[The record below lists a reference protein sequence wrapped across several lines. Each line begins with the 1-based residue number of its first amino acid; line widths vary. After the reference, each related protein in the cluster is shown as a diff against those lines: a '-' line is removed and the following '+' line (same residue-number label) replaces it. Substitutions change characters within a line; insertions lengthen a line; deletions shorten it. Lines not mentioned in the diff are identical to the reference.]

1 MQFKDIVV
9 PEVYESESADFR
21 FFLNWFATC
30 LTRVKFD
37 IENMLDLYDPLRCP
51 SEQVWMLADSMGF
64 RYDDRLPMAYNRLV
78 LMYFMSMIRNKG
90 SKDGVTLAA
99 EVNLAQFNILEYGK
113 EKDILYERLEDTS
126 IPVNSAYVT
135 PHVEEGYIDVVY
147 YSEEKPIDACIEYV
161 RPVGMY
167 LFQHAGVSYDARTK
181 ISVDARLT
189 DMENV
194 GMSIGATHVGHYSR
208 EDYARMQRMENE
220 SEFKI
225 NEDHTRRDVW
235 FRNSE
240 AEGEPNPKINP
251 GYRSLFSL
259 QLCNNDH
266 VVKSLLP
273 EIHKIFSLG
282 YGPEDVM
289 VDYPDSYVKQM
300 YDPLHPFINR
310 DKVRNPNIPEY
321 MAYNL
326 GFDRDRER
334 DDTGGDVYTI
344 YDTDSYDG
352 DGKPHLLNPVPAV
365 NPPKFNVGDA
375 LAVDSGNSAY
385 WMSDFTQHE
394 AEELHNPETE
404 ITPDPGNVIP
414 VPELPKDDN
423 Q

>member
-147 YSEEKPIDACIEYV
+147 YSEERPIDACIEYV

-208 EDYARMQRMENE
+208 EDYARMQKMENE
-220 SEFKI
+220 SEFKV

-240 AEGEPNPKINP
+240 AEGEPNPEINP

-273 EIHKIFSLG
+273 EINKIFSLG

-289 VDYPDSYVKQM
+289 VDYP
-300 YDPLHPFINR
+300 
-310 DKVRNPNIPEY
+310 EY

-334 DDTGGDVYTI
+334 TDTGGDVYTI
-344 YDTDSYDG
+344 YDNDSPDIL
-352 DGKPHLLNPVPAV
+352 HPVPAV

-375 LAVDSGNSAY
+375 IAVDSGNNTY
-385 WMSDFTQHE
+385 WMSDFKSYE
-394 AEELHNPETE
+394 AEELHNPATE

-414 VPELPKDDN
+414 VPDLPEDN
-423 Q
+423 NQ